1 MNPTNSLRIVG
12 WQCGPCGWQTFSVKD
27 MHRFVNWREPDGSIS
42 LVCPQ
47 CGAEGQFIDAFKE
60 ANVTREEIIE
70 ECAEAV
76 HDKWMATKRAQGV
89 TSRPAEDGTEQIAP
103 YATLP
108 EHIKD
113 LDRGSV
119 EAVVDALVDK
129 GLIEVA

>member
-1 MNPTNSLRIVG
+1 M
-12 WQCGPCGWQTFSVKD
+12 
-27 MHRFVNWREPDGSIS
+27 
-42 LVCPQ
+42 
-47 CGAEGQFIDAFKE
+47 
-60 ANVTREEIIE
+60 TREQIIE

-76 HDKWMATKRAQGV
+76 HDKWVETKRSQGI

-119 EAVVDALVDK
+119 EAVVDALVAK
-129 GLIEVA
+129 GMLDVAAA

>member
-1 MNPTNSLRIVG
+1 MTS
-12 WQCGPCGWQTFSVKD
+12 
-27 MHRFVNWREPDGSIS
+27 M
-42 LVCPQ
+42 
-47 CGAEGQFIDAFKE
+47 
-60 ANVTREEIIE
+60 TRDRIIE

-76 HDKWMATKRAQGV
+76 HDKWMQTKLSQGV

-119 EAVVDALVDK
+119 EAVVDALVEK
-129 GLIEVA
+129 GLLDVA